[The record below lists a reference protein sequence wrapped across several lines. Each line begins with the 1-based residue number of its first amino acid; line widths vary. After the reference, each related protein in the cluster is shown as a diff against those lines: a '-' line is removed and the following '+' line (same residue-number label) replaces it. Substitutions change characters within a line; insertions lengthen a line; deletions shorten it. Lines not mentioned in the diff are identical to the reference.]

1 MRMILIY
8 NMFIMNEKVIL
19 IKGNKELIK
28 SYVKKL
34 TNDLDDMAE
43 RMSKDE
49 LDTEAYNKWFSL
61 ICSALDLIKDKE
73 KINY

>member
-1 MRMILIY
+1 MQNNI
-8 NMFIMNEKVIL
+8 IMNKKAIL
-19 IKGNKELIK
+19 IKGNKESIK

-43 RMSKDE
+43 RISKDE

-61 ICSALDLIKDKE
+61 ICSALDLIKDKQ

>member
-8 NMFIMNEKVIL
+8 NIFTMNKKVIS
-19 IKGNKELIK
+19 IKRNKESIK

-73 KINY
+73 KMNY